1 MVPRMPA
8 SSSPTP
14 EPSAAGAAP
23 ESAELTE
30 RLLDLEV
37 RLAYQDRQVRA
48 LDALVREFADRLDAA
63 ERELKQLKQ
72 ALASP
77 DAGIGSAT
85 ERPPHY

>member
-1 MVPRMPA
+1 MVPRMA
-8 SSSPTP
+8 TSSPTP
-14 EPSAAGAAP
+14 DPGDAGAAP
-23 ESAELTE
+23 ESAELSE
-30 RLLDLEV
+30 RMLDLEV

-72 ALASP
+72 TVASP
-77 DAGIGSAT
+77 DAGIGPAT

>member
-1 MVPRMPA
+1 MVPPMSA
-8 SSSPTP
+8 SPPT
-14 EPSAAGAAP
+14 AASTAP
-23 ESAELTE
+23 ESAELAE

-48 LDALVREFADRLDAA
+48 LDALVREFADRLDTTD
-63 ERELKQLKQ
+63 RELKQLKQ

-77 DAGIGSAT
+77 DAGIGPAT